1 MVSFRQKLDMEGTLP
16 RQQLLEILSQLDDPR
31 SDRHKKYP
39 LLEIVFLTV
48 SAVLSG
54 FEDWDEIVDFGE
66 SKLEW
71 LRRYLPYEHG
81 IPSHDT
87 LNRVISLLDYR
98 VFEKCFIDWATLDL
112 VLPNGTI
119 INVDGK
125 RLRGSAT
132 KQEQQLPH
140 AQGGKSARH
149 LVHAWCSELQCCL
162 GQYRTESKSN
172 EITAIPALLDLLEL
186 NGCIV
191 TIDAMGCQ
199 KAIAEQITEQG
210 ADYLFGLKDNQE
222 ALSLGAFNAFEAASH
237 TPTEVL
243 QREQNHGR
251 RETRSC
257 QVLSATDLPPWAG
270 GAGWKALQSIIRVH
284 ARREIISTGKIE
296 EETRYYISS
305 LTGSAAEFNL
315 LIRDH
320 WNIENQLHW
329 SLDVL
334 FGEDASRKRIRNV
347 AENFSTI
354 RKIALNL
361 IKANPEKISVN
372 RKRNKCALSDEY
384 RDKMLGF

>member
-1 MVSFRQKLDMEGTLP
+1 MEGNVP
-16 RQQLLEILSQLDDPR
+16 RQQLLEILAQLDDPR
-31 SDRHKKYP
+31 IDRHKKYP
-39 LLEIVFLTV
+39 LLEILFLTV

-71 LRRYLPYEHG
+71 LRRYLPYENG

-98 VFEKCFIDWATLDL
+98 MFEKCFIDWATLDL
-112 VLPNGTI
+112 VLPSGTI

-149 LVHAWCSELQCCL
+149 LVQAWCSDMQCCL
-162 GQYRTESKSN
+162 GQYRTENKSN
-172 EITAIPALLDLLEL
+172 EITAIPALLELLEI

-199 KAIAEQITEQG
+199 KAIAEQITQQG

-222 ALSLGAFNAFEAASH
+222 MLSLGAFTAFESGSNVPSAQ
-237 TPTEVL
+237 TTL

-251 RETRSC
+251 RETRVC
-257 QVLSATDLPPWAG
+257 QVLSVNDLPTWAG
-270 GAGWKALQSIIRVH
+270 GANWKALRSIIRVQ
-284 ARREIISTGKIE
+284 ARREIISSGKVE

-305 LTGSAAEFNL
+305 LIGSAAEFNL
-315 LIRDH
+315 LIRQH

-329 SLDVL
+329 TLDVL

-372 RKRNKCALSDEY
+372 RKRNKCILSDEY